1 MNWKEQL
8 LRKLLEDQVPIKPE
22 KQKTPLSVRLAR
34 GILGVAGTAAI
45 AAGGLHMKARKDIGT
60 SIPRF
65 GRALQAAGKPDTVIK
80 LPRKSNDT
88 ESTEGKTSK

>member
-8 LRKLLEDQVPIKPE
+8 LRDLLEDQVPIKPG
-22 KQKTPLSVRLAR
+22 KQKTPLSVRLAK
-34 GILGVAGTAAI
+34 GVLATAAG
-45 AAGGLHMKARKDIGT
+45 AGLVAGGLHMKHRKDVGT

-88 ESTEGKTSK
+88 ESTEGKTAK